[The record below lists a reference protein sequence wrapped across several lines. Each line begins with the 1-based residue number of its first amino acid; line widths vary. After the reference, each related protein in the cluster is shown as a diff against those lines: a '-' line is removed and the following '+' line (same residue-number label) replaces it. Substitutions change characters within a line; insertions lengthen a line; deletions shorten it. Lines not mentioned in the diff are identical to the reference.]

1 MPLCS
6 DCKNKTCL
14 ITKKPCPLV
23 EKLLSQPTD
32 GRMKGEF
39 PLCGV
44 IMGDRFYKDR
54 EGDIV
59 QAPPPKKKYRE

>member
-23 EKLLSQPTD
+23 EKELTQMTVGKLPYTISLD
-32 GRMKGEF
+32 GNYFEK
-39 PLCGV
+39 V
-44 IMGDRFYKDR
+44 IHKTNRNYDFVR
-54 EGDIV
+54 EN
-59 QAPPPKKKYRE
+59 QE